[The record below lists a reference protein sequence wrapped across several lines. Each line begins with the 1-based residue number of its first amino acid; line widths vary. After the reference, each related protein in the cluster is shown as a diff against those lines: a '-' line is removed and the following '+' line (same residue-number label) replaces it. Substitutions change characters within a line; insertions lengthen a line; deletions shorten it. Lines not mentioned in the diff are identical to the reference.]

1 MFIKLENISKTYKL
15 EGIEIKALDKVS
27 FEVLEGEFVAIIGA
41 SGSGKSTLMHII
53 GFLDSPTDG
62 RYTFEDLDVTKFTDD
77 ELSKTRNLKVG
88 FIFQSFNL
96 LAKTS
101 SLDNVKLPMIYS
113 KNRADMSK
121 RAKEALEKVGLSDR
135 LFNKP
140 SQLSGGQQQRVAIAR
155 ALVNNPQMIL
165 ADEPTGNLDSKSGHE
180 ILDLL
185 TGLNNDGRTVL
196 IVTHDLDVAK
206 KAKRII
212 TIGDGRIISDRK
224 NGRV

>member
-1 MFIKLENISKTYKL
+1 MLIKLENISKSYKL
-15 EGIEIKALDKVS
+15 EGIEIKALDNVS
-27 FEVLEGEFVAIIGA
+27 FEVSEGESTAIVGA

-53 GFLDSPTDG
+53 GFLDTPSRG
-62 RYTFEDLDVTKFTDD
+62 RYMFEDLDVTKFTDD
-77 ELSKTRNLKVG
+77 ELSRIRNLKVG

-101 SLDNVKLPMIYS
+101 ALDNVKLPLVYS
-113 KNRADMSK
+113 RNKADMDE
-121 RAKEALEKVGLSDR
+121 RAKKALEKVGLSDR

-155 ALVNNPQMIL
+155 ALVTDPQMIL

-185 TGLNNDGRTVL
+185 TKLNEEGTTLL
-196 IVTHDLDVAK
+196 IVTHDSDVAK

-212 TIGDGRIISDRK
+212 TIGDGKIVSDKK
-224 NGRV
+224 N